1 MTRPPSRARLQ
12 RRERR
17 RQRREGVR
25 ARRLARAE
33 GLRRDWVGWADRRV
47 FLFRARGMAFTFT
60 LAEDLELDGEGRL
73 FRPAE
78 EVEVSVSYPS
88 TARSKETDD
97 RSLVFGVEKEP
108 EFPGQQRNSPSGK
121 FCWC

>member
-1 MTRPPSRARLQ
+1 MP
-12 RRERR
+12 ERCIGLVFHFGD
-17 RQRREGVR
+17 QPEVD
-25 ARRLARAE
+25 AE
-33 GLRRDWVGWADRRV
+33 GRI
-47 FLFRARGMAFTFT
+47 
-60 LAEDLELDGEGRL
+60 